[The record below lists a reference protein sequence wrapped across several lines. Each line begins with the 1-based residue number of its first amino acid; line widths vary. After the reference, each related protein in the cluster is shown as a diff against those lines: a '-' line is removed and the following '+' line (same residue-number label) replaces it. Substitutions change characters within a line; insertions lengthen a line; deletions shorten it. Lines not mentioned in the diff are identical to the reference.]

1 MYPVNISVGSIHFNE
16 VRHWQ
21 GNKSTTHQLTAD
33 SNTYNK
39 AKKNSVDKVY
49 EFSWEPPQFVTS
61 KSFIQ
66 VSTSDYKSQLS
77 NSQIHSSDAD
87 FSVIEYQ
94 VYVWI
99 NSSLMEFEDTYW
111 QSKPALTHFLSETS
125 IFLTDLP
132 QPGILGI
139 WVKGIAHLVLNGRKE
154 NNASAFLTHVYE
166 M

>member
-21 GNKSTTHQLTAD
+21 GNKSTTHQLTVD

-66 VSTSDYKSQLS
+66 VSASDYKSQLS
-77 NSQIHSSDAD
+77 NSQ
-87 FSVIEYQ
+87 VILLEQ
-94 VYVWI
+94 KR
-99 NSSLMEFEDTYW
+99 F
-111 QSKPALTHFLSETS
+111 F
-125 IFLTDLP
+125 
-132 QPGILGI
+132 
-139 WVKGIAHLVLNGRKE
+139 
-154 NNASAFLTHVYE
+154 
-166 M
+166 